1 MLSSNLTALSSQGRC
16 GFGFVVLASPA
27 RNFLTIDAVRL
38 RDLAQAPN
46 LMRETDGIYPR
57 DRG

>member
-1 MLSSNLTALSSQGRC
+1 L
-16 GFGFVVLASPA
+16 GFVVLASPA
-27 RNFLTIDAVRL
+27 RIFNTIHAVGL

-46 LMRETDGIYPR
+46 LIRQTDGIYPR